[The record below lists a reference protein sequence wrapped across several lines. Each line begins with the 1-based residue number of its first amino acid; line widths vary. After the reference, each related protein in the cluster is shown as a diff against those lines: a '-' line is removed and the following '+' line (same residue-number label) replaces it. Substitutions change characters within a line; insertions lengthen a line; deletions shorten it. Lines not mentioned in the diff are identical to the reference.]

1 MHFCTKDSII
11 SGHFYY
17 EWKMTIDLTRPHE
30 ENSHSFFIF
39 PTLTVSLTLTLSP
52 SHTQV
57 ASTQYG
63 LSRQVNSEDLQVVLL
78 AASRP
83 GQLTSSPPSRQSE
96 DRQQFR
102 LVVREQS
109 PIYFPHNCE
118 VNMEKR
124 LRHWDTVLAPPA
136 KLTSIRQGINYGG
149 RTE

>member
-1 MHFCTKDSII
+1 MHFLTKDFII
-11 SGHFYY
+11 SDHFYY
-17 EWKMTIDLTRPHE
+17 EWKMTIVLTRPHE

-39 PTLTVSLTLTLSP
+39 PTLTASLTLTLSP

-57 ASTQYG
+57 ACTQYG

-109 PIYFPHNCE
+109 PIYSLHNCE

-124 LRHWDTVLAPPA
+124 LRH
-136 KLTSIRQGINYGG
+136 
-149 RTE
+149 